1 MLDLMDN
8 IQPKRRL
15 GMSFFQYVEE
25 RFLLREGLITSY
37 GKDKLKSNLFW
48 DFGKNIQ
55 YVEDVPIYKSNKK
68 TKFGTPNTL
77 TFIIKNL
84 EDFNKEEFLKRIDT
98 YGYFLV
104 KNEKY
109 EDNKEIFQIEPKYPI
124 EIEKKEFE
132 GSRIFHVT
140 SKKNLEKI
148 KKIGLVAKESTTPF
162 PHPNNRIYFFAT
174 NDPEKYIPR
183 LKDVISK
190 GKKDLDDYIVFEILV
205 EDLPAEDVYLDE
217 SFEQNFGNYFA
228 FFVLDDI
235 APYKLKL
242 TEF

>member
-1 MLDLMDN
+1 MDN
-8 IQPKRRL
+8 FQPKRIL
-15 GMSFFQYVEE
+15 TKTFYQYVEE
-25 RFLLREGLITSY
+25 RYLLREGLIVSY
-37 GKDKLKSNLFW
+37 SKDRLKSNLFSE
-48 DFGKNIQ
+48 FKKNIQ

-84 EDFNKEEFLKRIDT
+84 EDFDKEEFLKRIDT

-104 KNEKY
+104 KNKKY
-109 EDNKEIFQIEPKYPI
+109 DDDKEIFQIEPKYPI
-124 EIEKKEFE
+124 EIDKNEFE
-132 GSRIFHVT
+132 GNRIFHVT
-140 SKKNLEKI
+140 DKKNIEKI
-148 KKIGLVAKESTTPF
+148 KKIGLVVKDSTTAF
-162 PHPNNRIYFFAT
+162 SHPNNRIYFFAT

-183 LKDVISK
+183 LKDIISK
-190 GKKDLDDYIVFEILV
+190 GKRDLGDYIVFELSV
-205 EDLPAEDVYLDE
+205 NDLPREDVYLDE

-228 FFVLDDI
+228 FFVLDAI